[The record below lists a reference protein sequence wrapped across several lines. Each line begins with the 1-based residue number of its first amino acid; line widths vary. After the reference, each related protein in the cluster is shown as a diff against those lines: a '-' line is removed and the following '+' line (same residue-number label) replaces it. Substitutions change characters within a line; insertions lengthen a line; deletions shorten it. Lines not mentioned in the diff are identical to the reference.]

1 MSAVHAMDTRVLLDR
16 YAGEFSDGSP
26 KGWIVS
32 KDERGYAFTLPNGAL
47 IHSAEL
53 QDESIWTQ
61 IPQKDSNTTIL
72 WRNSLA
78 YLVRLFEL
86 ELSPPSVETARN
98 VVESFLRWIEHK
110 SAEDPKSL
118 KSGSL
123 DHQGALRIRTL
134 MSLIS
139 TLSRTGDF
147 ENLEIFQSL
156 FNRLIVV
163 EERLLEHLD
172 LYQPNNHGIML
183 GMAHLHAS
191 SLFPASAQLRDASDW
206 VKALYETL
214 GQIIDS
220 DGIASENTPIYQVFY
235 VSLIEDVV
243 AFLIWSGRFPGK
255 VRLFQLLLRAAQM
268 GVQRQLLPN
277 GAVPPLGD
285 SPGGMQH
292 RFKPLLGMLWSPA
305 NGLAISSSESSYLS
319 FIAGF
324 KSVIHKQLDE
334 LSVSWWVNGEFV
346 LRDAGLLSYDQ
357 GDPIAA
363 SMRGHQGHSL
373 PTYAKFD
380 SWTTRETISFGK
392 NSSRLRAH
400 LISKEQKSDS
410 TNFVGKLNFDGNEI
424 LQRTVCLSGKNRLSI
439 TDNFNARSYGAA
451 LVRFVFDPSLKVE
464 SHEDGN
470 EIVLLSASRRVVVN
484 FRGEGNKTPISSVVK
499 QTHVAIQ
506 HYSAASTNELL
517 ITAVD
522 AEIPFRIETEILVK
536 DIG

>member
-1 MSAVHAMDTRVLLDR
+1 MSAEHAMDTRVLLDG

-32 KDERGYAFTLPNGAL
+32 KDDRGYAFTLPNGAL
-47 IHSAEL
+47 IHSVEL
-53 QDESIWTQ
+53 QDESVWTQ

-78 YLVRLFEL
+78 YLVRLFEF
-86 ELSPPSVETARN
+86 ELSQRSVETARN
-98 VVESFLRWIEHK
+98 VVESFLRWIEDK

-139 TLSRTGDF
+139 TLSRTGDSENF
-147 ENLEIFQSL
+147 EVFQGL

-163 EERLLEHLD
+163 EERLLDHLD

-191 SLFPASAQLRDASDW
+191 TLFPASAQLRDASDW

-214 GQIIDS
+214 GQIIDA

-235 VSLIEDVV
+235 VSLIEDVL
-243 AFLIWSGRFPGK
+243 AFLVWSGQFPGK
-255 VRLFQLLLRAAQM
+255 VRIFQLLLRAAQI

-277 GAVPPLGD
+277 GAVPPIGD

-292 RFKPLLGMLWSPA
+292 RFRPLLGKLWSPA
-305 NGLAISSSESSYLS
+305 NGLAITSSESHYLS

-334 LSVSWWVNGEFV
+334 LSVCWWLNGEFV

-357 GDPIAA
+357 SDLVAA

-373 PTYAKFD
+373 PTYVRFD

-400 LISKEQKSDS
+400 LISEERTADS
-410 TNFVGKLNFDGNEI
+410 TKFLGKLNFDGNKVLERNVS
-424 LQRTVCLSGKNRLSI
+424 LFGTNRLSI
-439 TDNFNARSYGAA
+439 TDSFTATTHGDA

-464 SHEDGN
+464 SHEAGSGL
-470 EIVLLSASRRVVVN
+470 VLRSANRRVVVK
-484 FRGEGNKTPISSVVK
+484 FRGDGTKSPIGSVVK
-499 QTHVAIQ
+499 ETHVAIQ
-506 HYSAASTNELL
+506 HYSAAATKEIL
-517 ITAVD
+517 ITAVGT
-522 AEIPFRIETEILVK
+522 EGPFRIETEILVE
-536 DIG
+536 DI